1 MLRPLAIAIDMSQ
14 NFANETFRNAEP
26 SWANA
31 CVGDNGSPD
40 IVDYAKGFANAAQV
54 LLEQVLCHRGLKYPT
69 DTFVYP
75 ICFNM
80 RHAIELYIKA
90 AIESLRPLVHH
101 HYRLPDID
109 VQASH
114 DIGKLWRYF
123 KEHSVAL
130 DSRYKA
136 VVEPLDTAISDF
148 AKVDATGQVFRYP
161 FGRENQKHLT
171 ELAII
176 NLGVLWRKF
185 PALIEGLKT
194 LNYQGN
200 FLGDEYRHRTY
211 TARLSRFDLVCI
223 AYQLPPRAAWGT
235 EAFQVAKAEIRK
247 RFNVSS
253 NELSRA
259 VKLIEANIEMAAII
273 EAPRP
278 FAHVTTS
285 QLTVYFDVWCKF
297 IGVDGLKKR
306 YAPAPEG
313 PDASVDAE
321 VNNDDSDL
329 LESIRA
335 RAELRAET
343 WPVLVANMSQE
354 ALGEIRALYYFSRN
368 NSRHTEEFERERE
381 LSIRDLAADR
391 DAGEARLRQSAFYLM
406 DKPLALEHVLNSLL
420 FFGHIDVVNGML
432 QRYELSSYSS
442 ELLERTLR
450 RFSYRRRQA
459 SEAMNQDLRHP
470 ANELFAQ

>member
-1 MLRPLAIAIDMSQ
+1 MSQ

-40 IVDYAKGFANAAQV
+40 IVDYAEGFANAAQV

-101 HYRLPDID
+101 TYRLPDID

-123 KEHSVAL
+123 REHSVTL

-136 VVEPLDTAISDF
+136 VVEQLDTAISDF
-148 AKVDATGQVFRYP
+148 AEVDATGQVFRYP

-185 PALIEGLKT
+185 PALIEDLKT

-200 FLGDEYRHRTY
+200 FLGDEYRYRTY
-211 TARLSRFDLVCI
+211 TARLSRFDLLCI

-235 EAFQVAKAEIRK
+235 GAFQVAKAEIRK
-247 RFNVSS
+247 RFNLSS
-253 NELSRA
+253 NEFSRA
-259 VKLIEANIEMAAII
+259 VKIIEANIEMAAII
-273 EAPRP
+273 EAPRA
-278 FAHVTTS
+278 FSHVRAEH
-285 QLTVYFDVWCKF
+285 LIFHFDSWCKF
-297 IGVDGLKKR
+297 IDLDGLKKR
-306 YAPAPEG
+306 YKQATEG
-313 PDASVDAE
+313 RDALLDAE
-321 VNNDDSDL
+321 VSSDNSEL
-329 LESIRA
+329 LEWMRERA
-335 RAELRAET
+335 KLRAEV
-343 WPVLVANMSQE
+343 WPVLLANISPE

-381 LSIRDLAADR
+381 LCVRDLVADR

-406 DKPLALEHVLNSLL
+406 DKPLALAHVLNSLL
-420 FFGHIDVVNGML
+420 FFGYTDIVSDLL
-432 QRYELSSYSS
+432 QRYELSSYAS
-442 ELLERTLR
+442 ELLERTRR
-450 RFSYRRRQA
+450 RFNYRHREA
-459 SEAMNQDLRHP
+459 SEAMNCDLRHP
-470 ANELFAQ
+470 ASESFAQ